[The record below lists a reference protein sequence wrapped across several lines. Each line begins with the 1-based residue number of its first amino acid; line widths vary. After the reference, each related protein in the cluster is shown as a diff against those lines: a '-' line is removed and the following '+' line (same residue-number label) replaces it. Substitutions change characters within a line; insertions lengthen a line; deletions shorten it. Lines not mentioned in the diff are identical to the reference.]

1 MASIT
6 VDIGV
11 YDIACDSCLMKE
23 LLDEY
28 EKEELID
35 HLNTH
40 YDVTVID
47 HAPGNDQL
55 KIANHIIELCKEV
68 TSNIYTKKD
77 VLDTV
82 AELLEMTTLK

>member
-6 VDIGV
+6 VDIDV

-47 HAPGNDQL
+47 HAPVMIN
-55 KIANHIIELCKEV
+55 
-68 TSNIYTKKD
+68 
-77 VLDTV
+77 
-82 AELLEMTTLK
+82 